1 MGMSMTISI
10 PTELEQKIA
19 ERAASRGLPLEEYV
33 REVLRRDA
41 EAPSLDEI
49 LAPVRE
55 QFAAS
60 GMTEEELDA
69 LVEKER
75 QAIWDEKQKKKA

>member
-1 MGMSMTISI
+1 MSTTISI

-19 ERAASRGLPLEEYV
+19 ERAASRGMPVEEYV

-69 LVEKER
+69 LAENER
-75 QAIWDEKQKKKA
+75 QAIWDEKQKKNT

>member
-1 MGMSMTISI
+1 MSTTISI
-10 PTELEQKIA
+10 PAELEQKIA
-19 ERAASRGLPLEEYV
+19 RRAASRGLPMEEYV

-75 QAIWDEKQKKKA
+75 QAIWDEKQKKKP

>member
-1 MGMSMTISI
+1 MDMSTTISI

-49 LAPVRE
+49 LAPVRA

-60 GMTEEELDA
+60 GMTEEDLDA

-75 QAIWDEKQKKKA
+75 QSIWDEKQKKKA

>member
-1 MGMSMTISI
+1 MSTTISI

-49 LAPVRE
+49 LAPVRA

-60 GMTEEELDA
+60 GMTEEDLDA

>member
-1 MGMSMTISI
+1 MSTTISI

-19 ERAASRGLPLEEYV
+19 ERAASRGLPVEEYV

-41 EAPSLDEI
+41 ETPSLDEI

-75 QAIWDEKQKKKA
+75 QAIWDEKQKKHK

>member
-1 MGMSMTISI
+1 MSTTISI

-19 ERAASRGLPLEEYV
+19 QRAALRGLPLEEYV

-60 GMTEEELDA
+60 GMTKEQLDA

-75 QAIWDEKQKKKA
+75 QAIWDEKHY

>member
-1 MGMSMTISI
+1 MGMSTTISI

-19 ERAASRGLPLEEYV
+19 ERAASKGLPLEEYV

-41 EAPSLDEI
+41 EALSLDEI

-75 QAIWDEKQKKKA
+75 QAIWDENQKKKA

>member
-1 MGMSMTISI
+1 MAMSTTINI
-10 PTELEQKIA
+10 PTDLEQKIA
-19 ERAASRGLPLEEYV
+19 RRAASRGLPVEEYV

-60 GMTEEELDA
+60 GMTEEQLDA

-75 QAIWDEKQKKKA
+75 QAIWEEKQKKKA

>member
-1 MGMSMTISI
+1 MSTTISI
-10 PTELEQKIA
+10 PTELEQKIS
-19 ERAASRGLPLEEYV
+19 ERAASRGLALDEYV
-33 REVLRRDA
+33 REILRRDA

-49 LAPVRE
+49 LAPVRD

-60 GMTEEELDA
+60 GMTEDDLDA

-75 QAIWDEKQKKKA
+75 QAIWNEKNEKKA

>member
-1 MGMSMTISI
+1 MSTTISI
-10 PTELEQKIA
+10 PTELEQKIS

-60 GMTEEELDA
+60 RMIEEELDA

-75 QAIWDEKQKKKA
+75 QAIWDEKQNRKA

>member
-1 MGMSMTISI
+1 
-10 PTELEQKIA
+10 L
-19 ERAASRGLPLEEYV
+19 
-33 REVLRRDA
+33 LRRDA

-49 LAPVRE
+49 LAQVRE

-75 QAIWDEKQKKKA
+75 QAIWDEKQKKKD